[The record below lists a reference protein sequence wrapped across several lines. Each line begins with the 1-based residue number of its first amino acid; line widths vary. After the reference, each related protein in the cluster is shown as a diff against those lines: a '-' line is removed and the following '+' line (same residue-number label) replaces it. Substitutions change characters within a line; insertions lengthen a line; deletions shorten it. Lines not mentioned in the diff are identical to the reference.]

1 MTDFR
6 QILCPVDL
14 TPNSL
19 VAVETARDI
28 ALKYGGKIH
37 LLHVARIPAADMDAP
52 VPIGPHPHWL
62 TSAEARLREFAAMV
76 LGDSVPYET
85 IVKGGIPE
93 SSISEAVNELNA
105 DLVIMASHGR
115 TGLAHLVLG
124 SVAEE
129 VVRVAP
135 CPVLVVKPHK

>member
-1 MTDFR
+1 MTEFR
-6 QILCPVDL
+6 KILCPVDL

-19 VAVETARDI
+19 VAVEMARDI
-28 ALKYGGKIH
+28 ALKYDGKVY
-37 LLHVARIPAADMDAP
+37 LLHVVRIPAADMDAP
-52 VPIGPHPHWL
+52 VAIGPHPHWM
-62 TSAEARLREFAAMV
+62 TSAQARLTEFAATV
-76 LGDSVPYET
+76 LDGSLPYET

-93 SSISEAVNELNA
+93 SSITEAVKELSA

-129 VVRVAP
+129 MVQVAS
-135 CPVLVVKPHK
+135 CPVMVVKPHK